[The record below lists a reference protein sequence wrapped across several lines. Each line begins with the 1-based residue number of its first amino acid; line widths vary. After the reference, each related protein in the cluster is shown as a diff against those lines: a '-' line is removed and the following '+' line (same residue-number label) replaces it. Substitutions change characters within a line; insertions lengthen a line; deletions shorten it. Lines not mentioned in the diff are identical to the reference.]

1 MVVFLSIL
9 RKIYSFLIDTLETIL
24 LVGAVFLVIY
34 IFLFRPFEVK
44 GDSMYPSFHD
54 GEYVLTN
61 LITLRLSDPK
71 RGDVV
76 VFKSPVEDD
85 KDFIKRVIAASGDT
99 VSVQDE
105 QVLVNGEI
113 LDQSKY
119 LSNAVETNPGSF
131 LEEGEVVVVPEDQY
145 FVMGD
150 NRPYSSDSRE
160 WGFVAKGNLIGI
172 SFFVYWPLNKMG
184 RIENPY

>member
-1 MVVFLSIL
+1 
-9 RKIYSFLIDTLETIL
+9 
-24 LVGAVFLVIY
+24 
-34 IFLFRPFEVK
+34 
-44 GDSMYPSFHD
+44 MYPNFHD

-61 LITLRLSDPK
+61 LISLRFSEPK
-71 RGDVV
+71 KGDVV
-76 VFKSPVEDD
+76 VFKSPVEED
-85 KDFIKRVIAASGDT
+85 KDFIKRIIGVPGDT
-99 VSVQDE
+99 VSILDG

-119 LSNAVETNPGSF
+119 LSNSLETSPGSF
-131 LEEGEVVVVPEDQY
+131 LQEGEIVSVPEEQY

-160 WGFVAKGNLIGI
+160 WGFVAKKSVIGI
-172 SFFVYWPLNKMG
+172 SFFVYWPLNKIG